1 MIKILDF
8 ARFYLTILL
17 SVVLLCVG
25 EKGAVAHEYEFEKTV
40 ESMSKAVVAIGLYS
54 PLEQSGNQIRGTG
67 FVIDDG
73 TWVVTNH
80 HVVDEALD
88 PTVVE
93 YYVAVYGTGRE
104 ITALKAEIEAIDPV
118 HDIALLRIKKA
129 LPAATLASD
138 ALVSAGAEVAITG
151 YPIGAVLGLYAATHR
166 GYVAAITPDAL
177 PSANSHNLTVDMLSR
192 LENSDLIYQLDATAY
207 PGNSGSPLYLP
218 ETGEVIGVI
227 NKVFV
232 SAGKESAISAPTGIS
247 YAIPV
252 KHVHSLLTKA
262 KKSVR

>member
-1 MIKILDF
+1 MSQYARSGSLVLFSFTLLIL
-8 ARFYLTILL
+8 ASNRLY
-17 SVVLLCVG
+17 
-25 EKGAVAHEYEFEKTV
+25 AHEYNFQKTV
-40 ESMSKAVVAIGLYS
+40 EVMSNAVVAIGLYS

-73 TWVVTNH
+73 KWIVTNH

-88 PTVVE
+88 PNIVE
-93 YYVAVYGTGRE
+93 YYVAVHGTGRKVN
-104 ITALKAEIEAIDPV
+104 AYKARVEVIDPI
-118 HDIALLRIKKA
+118 HDLALLRIDTPLPVVA
-129 LPAATLASD
+129 LANEK
-138 ALVSAGAEVAITG
+138 LVAAGAEVAITG

-166 GYVAAITPDAL
+166 GYIAAITPDAL
-177 PSANSHNLTVDMLSR
+177 PTANSQNLTVDMLSR

-218 ETGEVIGVI
+218 ESGEVIGVI

-252 KHVHSLLTKA
+252 KHVHALLARA